1 MQAGELTPIQAV
13 QTRGR
18 WRWWALVIVAL
29 VVVAAVV
36 GAVIA
41 IGRAADDAAGLTTTV
56 TLVVR
61 GLAV

>member
-29 VVVAAVV
+29 VVIAAVV

-41 IGRAADDAAGLTTTV
+41 IGRAHDDAAGLTTMA

-61 GLAV
+61 GLTV